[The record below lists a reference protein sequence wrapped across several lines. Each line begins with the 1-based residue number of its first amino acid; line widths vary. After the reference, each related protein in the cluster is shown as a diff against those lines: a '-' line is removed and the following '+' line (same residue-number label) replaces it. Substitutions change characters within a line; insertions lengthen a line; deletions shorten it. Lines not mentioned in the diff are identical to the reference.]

1 MTMNKKWLTLLSF
14 FIILA
19 GAFGCSSENLNE
31 TSHKEMPEDFNF
43 TISYGVMGKQKIDT
57 FEDLVV
63 KDLVED
69 GTVEANIS
77 FTDQEMNEI
86 HSKMME
92 FNMMGELDL
101 NKDNSCSSE
110 PEIITVWTIQ
120 MEGETKSFNYNS
132 FCDVSNDIERLRKFE
147 HFITGLME
155 EKDAYKKL
163 PPSNGAYE

>member
-1 MTMNKKWLTLLSF
+1 M
-14 FIILA
+14 IVA
-19 GAFGCSSENLNE
+19 VAYGCSTENLNE

-43 TISYGVMGKQKIDT
+43 TLSYGVMGKQKIDT

-69 GTVEANIS
+69 GLIEANIS

-92 FNMMGELDL
+92 INIMGELDL

-110 PEIITVWTIQ
+110 PEIISIWTIQ
-120 MEGETKSFNYNS
+120 MKGETKSFNYIS
-132 FCDVSNDIERLRKFE
+132 FCDVSNDIESLRKLE
-147 HFITGLME
+147 NFITNLME
-155 EKDAYKKL
+155 QKDAYKKL
-163 PPSNGAYE
+163 PPSNGTYL